1 MMKLIFSAVAFLVM
15 AILSAN
21 AWGANEV
28 QATIKQVDGN
38 TIVYCTANGIDGGI
52 SKATIIIYESDGQ
65 KISVI
70 RDRMELSINNE
81 ATYVLPGTYL
91 EVAGKCKLFTSYRSE
106 IPSANPGTS
115 IYNGIAKADFYLSM
129 K

>member
-1 MMKLIFSAVAFLVM
+1 MKLIFSAVAFLLV
-15 AILSAN
+15 AFLSVN
-21 AWGANEV
+21 AWGSNEV
-28 QATIKQVDGN
+28 QAMIKQVDGN
-38 TIVYCTANGIDGGI
+38 TIVYCTPTGIDGGI
-52 SKATIIIYESDGQ
+52 TKASIIIYESDGQ

-70 RDRMELSINNE
+70 RDRMELSIDNE

-91 EVAGKCKLFTSYRSE
+91 EVAGKCKLFTTYRSE

-115 IYNGIAKADFYLSM
+115 IYNGVARGDFYLSM

>member
-1 MMKLIFSAVAFLVM
+1 MKLIFSVFAFSVTAFLSV
-15 AILSAN
+15 N

-38 TIVYCTANGIDGGI
+38 TIVYCAPNGIDGEI
-52 SKATIIIYESDGQ
+52 TKATITIYESDGQ
-65 KISVI
+65 KISII
-70 RDRMELSINNE
+70 RDRMELSIDNE

-91 EVAGKCKLFTSYRSE
+91 EVAGKCKLFTSFRNE

-115 IYNGIAKADFYLSM
+115 TYNGVAKADFYLSM